1 MRAGPW
7 RSVLRRDQYSIAA
20 GETFICHT
28 ERFLPRAQQRDIAR
42 AIAALPELLDL
53 LADVEDYF
61 GDRPQSDYEALTLHA
76 RMTKLMESAGV
87 EMKSAA

>member
-20 GETFICHT
+20 GETFIFHT
-28 ERFLPRAQQRDIAR
+28 ERFLPRNEQRDLAR
-42 AIAALPELLDL
+42 AVAALPELLDL

-76 RMTKLMESAGV
+76 RMTKLMELTDV
-87 EMKSAA
+87 KMRSAA